1 MLHKGF
7 ILNGKFCISFIIGLV
22 SNETARA
29 GMELYYKNR
38 GKKPVKAVIYT
49 HSHVDHYGGVKGV
62 ISQEQVDKGEV
73 QVIAPEGFMEE
84 AVSENVFAGTAM
96 LRRANYMYGLTL
108 NKSARGQVDVGL
120 GKNATTGSSSLIAPT
135 KIIRKSGEKIT
146 VEL

>member
-1 MLHKGF
+1 
-7 ILNGKFCISFIIGLV
+7 
-22 SNETARA
+22 
-29 GMELYYKNR
+29 MELYYKNR

-62 ISQEQVDKGEV
+62 ITQEQVDKGEV

-96 LRRANYMYGLTL
+96 LRRANYMYGFTL
-108 NKSARGQVDVGL
+108 NKSAKGQVDVGL

-135 KIIRKSGEKIT
+135 KIIQKSGEHQ
-146 VEL
+146 